1 MKTTEQLDTLTNV
14 DLLDKVD
21 SSNELTFENIEG
33 TPFTVVK
40 ENNEY
45 FSIIGNHRLTETF
58 LSKVICIE
66 ETKKITWDRIV
77 QVIWA
82 VSAKMESI
90 NKLKNLENE

>member
-58 LSKVICIE
+58 LSKKICIE